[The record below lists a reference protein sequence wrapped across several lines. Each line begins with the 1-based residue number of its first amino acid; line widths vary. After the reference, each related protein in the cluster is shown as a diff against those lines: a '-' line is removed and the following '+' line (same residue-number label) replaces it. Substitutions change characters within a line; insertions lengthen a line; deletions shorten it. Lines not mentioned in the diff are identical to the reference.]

1 MLVSDGLENR
11 LQRCYPTSSHV
22 TVRKNVVLT
31 LFISLSILIQQEIN
45 HFNTSALQ
53 AQVLPDVDLI
63 STFEFHYLAIEC
75 SLNSV
80 QLFTLMKKLF
90 LWFYLNKFSGVAG
103 EDDFADSVCNSVNKC
118 PELCKCSQ
126 GGSQLQLHC
135 LMIYDWSGVVDC
147 RNLGLTQVPSDLP
160 PNTVELWAF
169 EK

>member
-1 MLVSDGLENR
+1 MPSVMNQVLTRHDASKLSVKYLLVSDGLENR

-22 TVRKNVVLT
+22 TVGKNVVLT

-53 AQVLPDVDLI
+53 AQVLLNVDLI

-90 LWFYLNKFSGVAG
+90 LWFNLNKW
-103 EDDFADSVCNSVNKC
+103 C
-118 PELCKCSQ
+118 
-126 GGSQLQLHC
+126 
-135 LMIYDWSGVVDC
+135 C
-147 RNLGLTQVPSDLP
+147 RRG
-160 PNTVELWAF
+160 
-169 EK
+169 